1 MSHST
6 LSTPPPA
13 LSFRRFRSKFHTRF
27 GMAEVTVIRTT
38 LAKWE
43 SSPIAQDPAWSVDIQ
58 GERVT
63 AVRLLL

>member
-1 MSHST
+1 
-6 LSTPPPA
+6 
-13 LSFRRFRSKFHTRF
+13 
-27 GMAEVTVIRTT
+27 MAEVTVIRTT